1 LFSLVEV
8 SMSLEF
14 YKVLHIFSVLL
25 LFISLGTIAAA
36 GISQDGRLRRLAGV
50 AHGVA
55 LALILVAGF
64 GLLAKLRMFGSIPG
78 WVLIKFGL
86 WFVLGLA
93 VVPFRRRPQWTVW
106 LWPLLPVIGGVA
118 AWLAVTKPF

>member
-1 LFSLVEV
+1 
-8 SMSLEF
+8 MSLDF

-25 LFISLGTIAAA
+25 LFTALGTVAAA
-36 GISQDGRLRRLAGV
+36 SASDEGRLRRLAGI

-55 LALILVAGF
+55 LALIVLAGF
-64 GLLAKLRMFGSIPG
+64 GLLAKLRMFGSIPV
-78 WVLIKFGL
+78 WVLIKLGL

-93 VVPFRRRPQWTVW
+93 VVPLRRRPQWTYW
-106 LWPLLPVIGGVA
+106 LWPLIPVIGGLA